1 MCYKVLQGLISYVHR
16 SACPTTVRSQGGA
29 GQLGEERPDSQSH
42 WMARRDLTVDGEDF
56 EGSGRGSRFYPLLY
70 LLTRVLG
77 ARDLGPA
84 CR

>member
-1 MCYKVLQGLISYVHR
+1 
-16 SACPTTVRSQGGA
+16 
-29 GQLGEERPDSQSH
+29 
-42 WMARRDLTVDGEDF
+42 MARRDLTVDGEDF
-56 EGSGRGSRFYPLLY
+56 ERFGRGSRFYPLLY